1 MKLEKERWNN
11 RERGRVT
18 NIKKHTHRE
27 TEAVKNGIE
36 KAIANEPTK
45 KNQKKKVHF
54 DTQTHTNTN
63 THIHTVHTDTERE
76 IHTCNEKRRP
86 LSLFLALAVTSS
98 SIFTYDDENKIFSK
112 LFVCI

>member
-11 RERGRVT
+11 RERGRVV
-18 NIKKHTHRE
+18 NIKKAYTHRE
-27 TEAVKNGIE
+27 TEAAKNGIE

-45 KNQKKKVHF
+45 KIKRKKFISIHKRTPTLKLTF
-54 DTQTHTNTN
+54 IRCTHT
-63 THIHTVHTDTERE
+63 E

-86 LSLFLALAVTSS
+86 LSLFLALSVTSS